1 MAVLLR
7 LLFDLFNKACEPVV
21 KLDLLLS
28 LALLLLQLIHVSES
42 LASRLVIQVISRI
55 ACLLEELDILMLFL
69 PNHNWNF
76 EVEVNNHDQ
85 FILSAGLEKGVLNI

>member
-1 MAVLLR
+1 
-7 LLFDLFNKACEPVV
+7 
-21 KLDLLLS
+21 
-28 LALLLLQLIHVSES
+28 
-42 LASRLVIQVISRI
+42 
-55 ACLLEELDILMLFL
+55 MLFL